1 MNAVTNQPDPPIHPL
16 RWRAVGV
23 SFVAAFALLG
33 FLIATIWQQRS
44 SLDDRVVDNLERSH
58 RIEEAVD
65 SVRVPLCTILYVALS
80 RPPAGLTPQQ
90 IEARVEY
97 LRAYGPGTPDQ
108 PGLNCPKPLS
118 VPQ

>member
-65 SVRVPLCTILYVALS
+65 SVRIPVCAIMYASLS
-80 RPPAGLTPQQ
+80 RPTTGFTPEQ
-90 IEARVEY
+90 IESRRVY
-97 LRAYGPGTPDQ
+97 VGFYGPGTPGQ
-108 PGLNCPKPLS
+108 PGLNCPNPL
-118 VPQ
+118 PEPR